1 MATAGRRPFGSF
13 NFSVTFAPGRRQP
26 IGFSEVVFPALP
38 ACARGELPADRSADM
53 QPPALLLKRGF
64 DGTLDLYQWWDQ
76 ARRSRRSRPRTVTVA
91 LLDETLARAVVRW
104 TFTGCRPLRLG
115 YSRLDANAS
124 AVLIESLELTFEDVE
139 MA

>member
-1 MATAGRRPFGSF
+1 MATAGRRPYGSF

-38 ACARGELPADRSADM
+38 ACARSELPPDVP
-53 QPPALLLKRGF
+53 PPALLLKRGF

-76 ARRSRRSRPRTVTVA
+76 VRRSRRSRPRTVTVA

-124 AVLIESLELTFEDVE
+124 AVLIESLELSFEDVE
-139 MA
+139 IA

>member
-38 ACARGELPADRSADM
+38 ACAHRELPPDAP
-53 QPPALLLKRGF
+53 PPALLLKRGF

-76 ARRSRRSRPRTVTVA
+76 ARRSRRSRPRIVTVA

-124 AVLIESLELTFEDVE
+124 AVLIESLELSFEDVE